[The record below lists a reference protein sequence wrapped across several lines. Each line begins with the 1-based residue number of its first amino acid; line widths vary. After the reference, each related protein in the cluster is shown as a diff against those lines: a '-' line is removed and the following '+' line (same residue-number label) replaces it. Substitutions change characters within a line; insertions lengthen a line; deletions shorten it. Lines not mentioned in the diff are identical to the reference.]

1 MKEFTVKQSN
11 DFRLKVR
18 VSDCSIP
25 AGLKNI
31 EFVQQQLDDF
41 KNIRTESTYQFFL
54 TDEQINVLCRGLLND
69 NDSN

>member
-31 EFVQQQLDDF
+31 EFVQQQF
-41 KNIRTESTYQFFL
+41 NEFRQIRTESTYQFFL
-54 TDEQINVLCRGLLND
+54 DSKEIQELCKGLLSAYN
-69 NDSN
+69 